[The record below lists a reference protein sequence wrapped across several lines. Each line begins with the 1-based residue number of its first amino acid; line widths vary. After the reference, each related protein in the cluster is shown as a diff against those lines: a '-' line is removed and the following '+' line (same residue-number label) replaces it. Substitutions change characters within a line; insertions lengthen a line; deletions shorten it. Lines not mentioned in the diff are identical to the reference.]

1 MDDHKNAKTDD
12 LEINQRRKPSDWVEQ
27 TEPLNDQ
34 KQAETSRN
42 VVGDNSEYDATSE
55 EIIAAHDSSSQQ
67 EGVDEEWSGDAAE
80 NKDFA
85 AADDD
90 ELA

>member
-1 MDDHKNAKTDD
+1 MEDQKNVRPND
-12 LEINQRRKPSDWVEQ
+12 LEIDQKRKASDWVAQ
-27 TEPLNDQ
+27 VEPLNESSS
-34 KQAETSRN
+34 KASKN
-42 VVGDNSEYDATSE
+42 IAGDDSEYDATSE
-55 EIIAAHDSSSQQ
+55 EIISAHDADSQQ